1 MNQVISFKDNIVT
14 GTGHRANSAQN
25 KIAFVTNM
33 CSHYSIRLFELL
45 SEKYR
50 MDFFFTGG
58 DEDYWD
64 RGNKQW
70 TGNFHGRYLKG
81 FYIFPKVKIIPGLRK
96 LFSSE
101 YKVVI
106 KTIDGRF
113 ELPFVFLSAKLQRK
127 SFILYTQIW
136 MHPKTFFHRISFI
149 FLKIIY
155 KHSNAIVVYGNHVKK
170 YLAAIGVPPEK
181 IYCAPQA
188 MDNKLFNRPVGEADK
203 AVLKEQL
210 GCKDR
215 KIILYVGRIEE
226 CKGLTY
232 LMAAASLIKDLD
244 FCMLFIG
251 TGLMKNSLEKSAHAT
266 SLKTIFLGHIPNEQ
280 LNKYYAIA
288 DVFVLPSTTTRN
300 FKEPWGMVVNEAM
313 NQGCP
318 VIVTDAVGAGAGGLV
333 EDGQNGYIVPEK
345 DSMALKGAI
354 DKLLRNEELRSRMGQ
369 NSLRKI
375 TGWTLEETIKGF
387 QQAIDF
393 VTANR

>member
-1 MNQVISFKDNIVT
+1 MNQVILFKDNIIADT
-14 GTGHRANSAQN
+14 GPRENSVQN

-45 SEKYR
+45 CEKYH

-70 TGNFHGRYLKG
+70 TGNFHGQHLKG
-81 FYIFPKVKIIPGLRK
+81 FYIFPRIKIVPGLRK

-101 YKVVI
+101 YKAVI

-113 ELPFVFLSAKLQRK
+113 ELPFVFLLAKLQRK
-127 SFILYTQIW
+127 PFILYTQMW
-136 MHPKTFFHRISFI
+136 MHPRTFFHKTSFI
-149 FLKIIY
+149 FLKAIYRHSDAII
-155 KHSNAIVVYGNHVKK
+155 VYGNHVKK
-170 YLAAIGVPPEK
+170 YLAAIGIPPEK

-188 MDNKLFNRPVGEADK
+188 MDNKLFNRPVSEGDK
-203 AVLKEQL
+203 EVLKEQL

-215 KIILYVGRIEE
+215 KIILYVGRLEE

-232 LMAAASLIKDLD
+232 LMEAASLIENLD

-251 TGLMKNSLEKSAHAT
+251 TGSMKNSLTESAQAT
-266 SLKTIFLGHIPNEQ
+266 SLKAIFLDHIPNEQ

-288 DVFVLPSTTTRN
+288 DVFVLPSITTRS
-300 FKEPWGMVVNEAM
+300 FKEPWGMVINEAM

-345 DSMALKGAI
+345 DSRTLKEAI
-354 DKLLRNEELRSRMGQ
+354 DKLLRDKQLRSRMGQ

-375 TGWTLEETIKGF
+375 AGWTLEETIKGF

-393 VTANR
+393 VTVNR